1 MLQCKTKWKK
11 KKLGNLGYTYSGL
24 SNKTIDDFG
33 SGEDFIPYMNIYK
46 NPIIKTDKFKQVK
59 IGLNERQNQ
68 VQSGDVFFTT
78 SSETPDEVGLTSVL
92 VDKIDRP
99 LYLNSF
105 CFGFRLNDSS
115 EFDNKFLAYL
125 LRGENIRLQISKM
138 AQGSTRYNLS
148 KTQLLEKLNLYY
160 PKDKEKQ
167 SKIADIL
174 LSCDKVIEKT
184 EETIEKY
191 EQIKAG
197 MMQNLFT
204 RGLDENG
211 KLRPKY
217 EQTPDLYKYSQKLDR
232 YIPKE
237 WDIKPMDLVVK
248 RIGDIDHYMPK
259 SVDDGIPYIMTGDFI
274 GSNDLD
280 FKNAKKISLL
290 DYETLSR
297 KIKPEFNDIII
308 ARYATVGTIRIIKTN
323 KPFLVSYSCAIIKTD
338 KTLLNPDYLAYYIK
352 SDFCQNLID
361 LEINASTQKNIG
373 IDTLKTI
380 SIFVPK
386 HNEEQKNIVNAV
398 NSIEQKIEKEK
409 QYLNKYKQIKQ
420 GLMKRLLTPPADAE
434 IVEE

>member
-11 KKLGNLGYTYSGL
+11 KKLGDLGYTYSGL

-33 SGEDFIPYMNIYK
+33 SGENFIPYLNIYK
-46 NPIIKTDKFKQVK
+46 NPIIKTDEFEKVK
-59 IGLNERQNQ
+59 IGLNEHQNQ
-68 VQSGDVFFTT
+68 VQKGDVFFTT

-92 VDKIDRP
+92 VEKIDKP

-105 CFGFRLNDSS
+105 CFGYRLNNDK
-115 EFDNKFLAYL
+115 EFNNKFLAYL
-125 LRGENIRLQISKM
+125 LRGEIIRSQISKM

-148 KTQLLEKLNLYY
+148 KTQLLSKLNLYY
-160 PKDKEKQ
+160 PFDTKEQ
-167 SKIADIL
+167 EKIAQIL
-174 LSCDKVIEKT
+174 STCDSVIEKT

-191 EQIKAG
+191 KQIKAG
-197 MMQNLFT
+197 MIQDLFT
-204 RGLDENG
+204 RGLDKNG
-211 KLRPKY
+211 KLRPTY
-217 EQTPDLYKYSQKLDR
+217 AQSPDLYKYSEELDR

-237 WDIKPMDLVVK
+237 WDVKPMELVVK
-248 RIGDIDHYMPK
+248 RISDIDHYMPK
-259 SVDDGIPYIMTGDFI
+259 SVEDGIPYIMTGDFI
-274 GSNDLD
+274 GNNDLD
-280 FKNAKKISLL
+280 FKNAKKISVV

-308 ARYATVGTIRIIKTN
+308 ARYATVGTIRIVKTN

-338 KTLLNPDYLAYYIK
+338 KNLLNPDYLAYYIK
-352 SDFCQNLID
+352 SNFCQNLMD

-380 SIFVPK
+380 SVFVPQNNK
-386 HNEEQKNIVNAV
+386 EQNDIVKALNA
-398 NSIEQKIEKEK
+398 IETKIETEE
-409 QYLNKYKQIKQ
+409 QYLNKYEQIKQ